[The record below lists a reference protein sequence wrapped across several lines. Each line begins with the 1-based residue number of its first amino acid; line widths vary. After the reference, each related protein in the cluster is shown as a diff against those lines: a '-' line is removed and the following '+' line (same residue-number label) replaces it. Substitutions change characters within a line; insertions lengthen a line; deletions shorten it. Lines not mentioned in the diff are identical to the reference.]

1 MTAKHAVYLAIT
13 QDKFNLSEL
22 QAVHRSLQAR
32 RIGKSDYQIRFK
44 DSEPWMNPEDWA
56 TNYRNSL
63 LKQLGDLVA
72 ADLQVLPQEVIL
84 SQLPENSRK
93 ALQDDFIRRASEA
106 GQLTTNEEFNEQL
119 DKYDTLYKQ
128 ASAINASLEKAKK
141 AYTDSQNKVKRLSSQ
156 YSEYRQE
163 VDEELSA
170 LINNASIVGTIKVSD
185 LKEVYKRLGS

>member
-13 QDKFNLSEL
+13 QGKFNLSEL

-119 DKYDTLYKQ
+119 DKYETLYKQ

-141 AYTDSQNKVKRLSSQ
+141 AYTDSQNKAKRLSSQ
-156 YSEYRQE
+156 YSEYRQK

-170 LINNASIVGTIKVSD
+170 LINNASIVGTVKVSD

>member
-13 QDKFNLSEL
+13 NDNLNLSEL

-32 RIGKSDYQIRFK
+32 RIGKSDFQIRFK
-44 DSEPWMNPEDWA
+44 DSEPWMNPVDWA
-56 TNYRNSL
+56 NNYRNSL

-93 ALQDDFIRRASEA
+93 ALQDSFIRRASEE
-106 GQLTTNEEFNEQL
+106 GKLTTNEEYNTLLEEYKKL
-119 DKYDTLYKQ
+119 DEYKD
-128 ASAINASLEKAKK
+128 AALASLEKAKK
-141 AYTDSQNKVKRLSSQ
+141 AYTDSQSKLKRVNSQ
-156 YSEYRQE
+156 YSEYRQK
-163 VDEELSA
+163 VDEELSD
-170 LINNASIVGTIKVSD
+170 LINSASIVGTIKVTD

>member
-13 QDKFNLSEL
+13 KGSFNLSEL

-119 DKYDTLYKQ
+119 DKYETLYKQ
-128 ASAINASLEKAKK
+128 ASVINASLEKAKK
-141 AYTDSQNKVKRLSSQ
+141 AYTDSQNKVKRLNSQ
-156 YSEYRQE
+156 YSEYRQK

>member
-22 QAVHRSLQAR
+22 QAMHRSLQAR

-141 AYTDSQNKVKRLSSQ
+141 AYTDSQNKVKRLNSQ
-156 YSEYRQE
+156 YSEYRQK

>member
-56 TNYRNSL
+56 ANYRNSL

-119 DKYDTLYKQ
+119 DKYEKLYKQ

-141 AYTDSQNKVKRLSSQ
+141 AYTDSQNKVNRLNSQ
-156 YSEYRQE
+156 YSEYRQK

-170 LINNASIVGTIKVSD
+170 LINNASIVGTVKVSD
-185 LKEVYKRLGS
+185 LKEAYKRLGS